1 MFDVFTKFFNGHN
14 VQVGGGKGSGHLWRK
29 IRADK
34 QHRTHPPPRD
44 PRHKSFGGSK
54 GGPAPAMAAPP
65 TDSRPRLQLPRQKG
79 VYLIVHLVASTA
91 VPFRKAGELGALKL
105 ALCTMLGM
113 YTKEQ
118 IKMTLETERRRA
130 PKGVAKS
137 ERTVRLR
144 PACVVAKDTHNT
156 QPSRARALARA
167 WGGGAHDRTSGP
179 A

>member
-1 MFDVFTKFFNGHN
+1 MSPQSFLNGHN

-118 IKMTLETERRRA
+118 IKMTLETERQRA